1 MELGREKAKLV
12 KITGGKF
19 HRKSIVFHVVNRDKN
34 YEYVIRKVNSTT
46 INMLLVLN
54 SISLYVLT
62 IYVNVSDIKSKIV
75 SPL

>member
-19 HRKSIVFHVVNRDKN
+19 HRKSIVFHVVNGDKN

-46 INMLLVLN
+46 INMRLVLN
-54 SISLYVLT
+54 SILLYVLT
-62 IYVNVSDIKSKIV
+62 IYVDVSDIKSKIV